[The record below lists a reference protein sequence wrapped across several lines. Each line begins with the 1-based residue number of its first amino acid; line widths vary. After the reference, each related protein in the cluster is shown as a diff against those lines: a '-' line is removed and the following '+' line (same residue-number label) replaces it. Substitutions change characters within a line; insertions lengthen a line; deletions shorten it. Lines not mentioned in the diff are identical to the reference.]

1 MGIPKETPRRSG
13 ASFAAVRS
21 ALANARFVVV
31 VGLFVVVR
39 LGVRIG
45 FPVLALD
52 LESGQGIGEALTRNI
67 WNMSRNGQ
75 VSPLAL
81 LWFGA
86 QHRYSHGALSRRQ
99 IAAIDAAGGTGG
111 HEALAGDTRRR
122 ERYVRASA

>member
-52 LESGQGIGEALTRNI
+52 LESGRGIGEALTRNI
-67 WNMSRNGQ
+67 
-75 VSPLAL
+75 
-81 LWFGA
+81 
-86 QHRYSHGALSRRQ
+86 
-99 IAAIDAAGGTGG
+99 
-111 HEALAGDTRRR
+111 
-122 ERYVRASA
+122 